1 MTVTFVEFR
10 LDYPFLRE
18 ALQRVPDVEI
28 EWVRNVAADDGR
40 EMLFWA
46 HGDDF
51 DAFDAAV
58 EADPT
63 VRLLDSTAVGEARI
77 YRVALVNRDGE
88 SAAVL
93 YPILIETA
101 SFIQSARATHEG
113 WNCHFGFPDRSAL
126 DRFFRACRER
136 DIEYEIH
143 RLIEGQNAEHANFG
157 LTDAQREA
165 LIAAVQNGFFEVP
178 RECTLAELGDELG
191 VSDTAASMRLRRGT
205 KALVERTVYPGENAP
220 GATEESRR

>member
-18 ALQRVPDVEI
+18 ALQRVPEMEI
-28 EWVRNVAADDGR
+28 EWMRNVAADSGR

-51 DAFDAAV
+51 KAFDSAI

-63 VRLLDSTAVGEARI
+63 VRLLDSTAVGEERI
-77 YRVALVNRDGE
+77 YRVVLVDRDGK
-88 SAAVL
+88 SAASL
-93 YPILIETA
+93 YPVLIETA
-101 SFIQSARATHEG
+101 SFIQSATATHEG
-113 WNCHFGFPDRSAL
+113 WDCHFGFPDRSAL

-143 RLIEGQNAEHANFG
+143 RLIEGRNAEHADFG
-157 LTDAQREA
+157 LTDAQRET
-165 LIAAVQNGFFEVP
+165 LIAAVENGFFEVP
-178 RECTLAELGDELG
+178 RQCTLDELGEKLG
-191 VSDTAASMRLRRGT
+191 VSDTAVSMRLRRGMKT
-205 KALVERTVYPGENAP
+205 LVERTVFPTGND
-220 GATEESRR
+220 S